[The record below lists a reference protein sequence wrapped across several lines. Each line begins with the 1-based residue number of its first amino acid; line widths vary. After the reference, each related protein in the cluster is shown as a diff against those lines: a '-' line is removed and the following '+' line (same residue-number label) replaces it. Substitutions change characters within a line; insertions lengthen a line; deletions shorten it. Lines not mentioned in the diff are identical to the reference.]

1 MTKAILLQMVG
12 AVLLL
17 AAFQQ
22 GWVLPIF
29 EQDATRIS
37 WLIAVAFLL
46 GVLLLPDRRVKG
58 ISSRWIANML
68 PMLGIMGTV
77 IGLKI
82 TIGGMESDNLAMAD
96 FGLATALNTTVA
108 GLIGSAWLRFSK
120 RLLG

>member
-1 MTKAILLQMVG
+1 MTKAVLLQMIG
-12 AVLLL
+12 AVLLF
-17 AAFQQ
+17 AAWQQ

-37 WLIAVAFLL
+37 WLIAAAFVL
-46 GVLLLPDRRVKG
+46 GVLLLPDGHVKG